1 MSEALNVDG
10 AATAIRAILAQLSED
25 DRKMVLGSVLKNRCR
40 KCFDYDPSGHFW
52 CCYDSRGG

>member
-25 DRKMVLGSVLKNRCR
+25 DRKMV
-40 KCFDYDPSGHFW
+40 
-52 CCYDSRGG
+52 